1 MGISG
6 SGDFKRFVANADTLF
21 KVFQTIILFPCSG
34 LLVKLSKKVIHS
46 KGNEEHDENEMVLKY
61 IGVSGAPSSSTAMV
75 EIVQE
80 IERMA
85 LMVRE
90 NLEFS
95 TRALIENDRSAS
107 DDVYKREKYIDFLS
121 HRITEYMVKA
131 NQYGMPIKDRERLG
145 GLFHVVIDVERIG
158 DHAVN
163 IMDDSFKEKNKKINF
178 SNEGKK
184 NL

>member
-1 MGISG
+1 
-6 SGDFKRFVANADTLF
+6 
-21 KVFQTIILFPCSG
+21 
-34 LLVKLSKKVIHS
+34 
-46 KGNEEHDENEMVLKY
+46 MVLKY

-95 TRALIENDRSAS
+95 TRALLENDRSAA

-145 GLFHVVIDVERIG
+145 GFIPRCY
-158 DHAVN
+158 
-163 IMDDSFKEKNKKINF
+163 
-178 SNEGKK
+178 
-184 NL
+184 